1 MCFAHQDETAIR
13 PELTPAG
20 NALHVTQLKLSS
32 ESTPADLAYTSAV
45 KTFEEVRYHLGK
57 EMNGRWLGAMPVNA
71 FLDEY
76 IPATEEQL
84 PDLPQNPFESVP
96 KDGVESSRYVPFMAA
111 IEGWMPHLQAVNT
124 NSKGDTANNLKLKM
138 DISIYN
144 RVEGVAP
151 PDRTDFSRM
160 ELWVEFKAKNDG
172 APFQDPHDS
181 TEKERLLAIENGSFT
196 PDTAEGNQA
205 RGQLAH
211 YAGAQHSLQFRH
223 FSFSIA
229 IQGDHARFLRWDPSA
244 TVVTAAFNY
253 RTHSRLMAEFL
264 WRERGHDVSIQSAN
278 LAFEVNA
285 RVREQLGIED
295 EKIPLYK
302 YEVPGLIGMGHAYG
316 ARPPTENRSLVGR
329 CTRSLPVVWIPAE
342 DVISDTRTFRE
353 TDERDPD
360 QRTDSPGVEV
370 MPEHEIMKYSITME
384 RQISQHIV
392 AGGDVDGGRTQMQ
405 ELADA
410 PWLCVRPR
418 ISPYQHYRLVHRIV
432 GRPLFKFECTK
443 QLVTAVF
450 NALQAHSHAFKIAKI
465 LHRDISAGNIILT
478 DEGKGLLID
487 WELAKMVDE
496 GGSRRPDR
504 TGTWQFMSA
513 KLLWNPGKVH
523 TLTDDLE
530 SFLHVLGWMTLRYV
544 PASDTYLAFHRGID
558 MAMFDEHYQQQGHS
572 EQGGHQK
579 SRAFRAGDYPSST
592 FQPRCKTP
600 LFDLLME
607 LSSPFKSL
615 YAKRPPTAED
625 REKINIPNSQ
635 YDEELEDLSRDIRRY
650 DRDIGQLHTSTWFLN
665 EIQKTLNREDWPVDD
680 KADESLPIAFSCE
693 TRRQTQNRT
702 NQLRN
707 THSLWERSKG
717 LSGNSK
723 RAASP
728 TPEPSAKRRRGTPV
742 ASGTQS

>member
-1 MCFAHQDETAIR
+1 
-13 PELTPAG
+13 
-20 NALHVTQLKLSS
+20 
-32 ESTPADLAYTSAV
+32 
-45 KTFEEVRYHLGK
+45 
-57 EMNGRWLGAMPVNA
+57 MNGRWLGAMPINA

-76 IPATEEQL
+76 VPATEEQL

-96 KDGVESSRYVPFMAA
+96 KDGMESSCHAPFMAA

-124 NSKGDTANNLKLKM
+124 NSKGDTTNNLKLKT
-138 DISIYN
+138 DVSIYN

-223 FSFSIA
+223 FSFSIVV
-229 IQGDHARFLRWDPSA
+229 QGDHARFLRWDPSA

-253 RTHSRLMAEFL
+253 RTHPRLMAEFL
-264 WRERGHDVSIQSAN
+264 WRFDYLSARERGHDVSIEPAN
-278 LAFEVNA
+278 LAPEVGA
-285 RVREQLGIED
+285 RVREQLGED
-295 EKIPLYK
+295 KHIPLYK

-316 ARPPTENRSLVGR
+316 PRPPSENRSLVSR

-342 DVISDTRTFRE
+342 DVISGARTFHE

-360 QRTDSPGVEV
+360 QRTGQEEVMKLPRSEERTIYMKDTWRFLSDSPDVEV
-370 MPEHEIMKYSITME
+370 MPEHEIYEILHHHGTPN
-384 RQISQHIV
+384 IPAHV
-392 AGGDVDGGRTQMQ
+392 AGGDVDGGRTQTQ

-487 WELAKMVDE
+487 WELAKMMDE

-504 TGTWQFMSA
+504 AGTWQFMSA
-513 KLLWNPGKVH
+513 NLLWNPGKMH

-530 SFLHVLGWMTLRYV
+530 SFLHVLGWMMLCYV
-544 PASDTYLAFHRGID
+544 PASDTYLAFYRGID
-558 MAMFDEHYQQQGHS
+558 MAMYDEHYQQQGRS

-579 SRAFRAGDYPSST
+579 SQAFCAGDYPSST
-592 FQPRCKTP
+592 FQPRQATP
-600 LFDLLME
+600 LFKLLRE
-607 LSSPFKSL
+607 LRKPFKSL
-615 YAKRPPTAED
+615 YGEPPTAEE
-625 REKINIPNSQ
+625 REKTIVSNSQ

-707 THSLWERSKG
+707 THSSWERSKG
-717 LSGNSK
+717 FVGQLEACGESNT
-723 RAASP
+723 RAQCETSSRHP
-728 TPEPSAKRRRGTPV
+728 RCI
-742 ASGTQS
+742 